1 MTTFFEAFE
10 RTLVDRSNDEARVW
24 FDFTGN
30 ELRAYFD
37 KRAVWYEGRA
47 TYLKDL
53 AAKMPKSQQIEAV
66 PEEAQQF
73 YTGQTMAVAE
83 KNIEEQAKQAERH
96 GRRFRL
102 LGRHVNP
109 TVTFK
114 LTENDIDRFEL
125 TSCF

>member
-1 MTTFFEAFE
+1 MDMDNGKEP
-10 RTLVDRSNDEARVW
+10 RVW
-24 FDFTGN
+24 FNFAGA
-30 ELRAYFD
+30 ELKTYFD

-102 LGRHVNP
+102 LARHVDAG
-109 TVTFK
+109 TVFK
-114 LTENDIDRFEL
+114 LTETDIDRFEL